1 MATALGN
8 FSCDGPSIVLVH
20 IGKVLPSYLTTAVKQ
35 ARLFNDCPII
45 LIANEEAISQS
56 SGSLG
61 SYHVTCV
68 SCESLKKTTEHQTFI
83 QNSKL
88 DKTFRNGFWNNATE
102 RFFYLQDL
110 MEQYQLHDVVHL
122 ENDVMLY
129 VDILSLIP
137 LFKKTGM
144 HVGLTLDNDE
154 RCIPGFVYIAD
165 SKSMTRLASS
175 ICSQLLKGVSDMYS
189 LGAYYHQCKEPY
201 AVALPIIMD
210 SYVRNHPMVNVFKN
224 QVAKNKFLF
233 CKYAS
238 DFRSIFDAAALG
250 QYLGGIDPRNGPSKP
265 GFVNESCV
273 FNPSF
278 LTFFWKTDD
287 QNRKVPFAQY
297 GDTICRINN
306 LHIHSKHLDAFL
318 SDR

>member
-1 MATALGN
+1 MSIKGICIYTVSLLLYMATALGN

-154 RCIPGFVYIAD
+154 RCIPGFV
-165 SKSMTRLASS
+165 
-175 ICSQLLKGVSDMYS
+175 
-189 LGAYYHQCKEPY
+189 
-201 AVALPIIMD
+201 
-210 SYVRNHPMVNVFKN
+210 
-224 QVAKNKFLF
+224 
-233 CKYAS
+233 
-238 DFRSIFDAAALG
+238 
-250 QYLGGIDPRNGPSKP
+250 
-265 GFVNESCV
+265 NESCV